1 MNPEEF
7 AARRRV
13 KFVEVDKDLE
23 PEVAK
28 ALRDYMNGRAGWD
41 DNLVDDAEVIWR
53 EIFEAEA
60 PYADTEK
67 FVARFRKMLLDALHH
82 TDQPV
87 GFVEQ
92 SQVERLTRW
101 LGTYTIND
109 ATWQGAGARGI
120 GSKRWA
126 TMHDRAVR
134 DDHALANGQVQP
146 IAAPF
151 NVGGYELRFP
161 GDPVGPAEIW
171 INCRCIM
178 QPAERRGVANV
189 SPTTFSIDE
198 ETQPIPLEDDDLPV
212 DELEDDEE
220 EITEI
225 PVHGVLAPEGVPT
238 GDGRQFA
245 VGALSNRELPLPI
258 AYQVMSAEGHLNSV
272 TVGRIDEIERVDNMM
287 RFTGALMMNRDKTPE
302 VIDGIIDGTIRGI
315 SVDVDNVVVGEM
327 SEADESGFP
336 GMVEFAEARIA
347 GVTIVPIPAFQEA
360 FIALG
365 HEFLADLPD
374 EAKAALAA
382 CGDCYGPEDEDDNP
396 DIEQGYDVFR
406 TYDAEA
412 RKRMAKAGTALPDG
426 SFPIAD
432 LEDLKNAIQAIGRAS
447 DPAAAKAHIKKRAR
461 ALGHAELIPE
471 GWGADVIDLSEMT
484 SDEFEAYN
492 AMTAEEQE
500 AYIDT
505 HLDMLIASA
514 FAPGTKDGPGWIT
527 HPIPTN
533 RIRRYWTRGK
543 GAAKIRWGVPGD
555 FNRCRRQLAK
565 YIANPQW
572 LAGTCAN
579 MHKEAIGIWPGME
592 GGGRNRRHALIAS
605 GGTPAPIFTI
615 VASANY
621 IFDANFLKRTEME
634 SPRVGVEVEGD
645 HVYGYIAQWGVCHIG
660 IQGVCTTAPHSLT
673 DYWYFATGKVD
684 TSDGETVRV
693 GQITMDTGHASMKA
707 SAKVAAAH
715 YDNTGA
721 AAADVVVGEDDFGIW
736 FSGVLRSKVT
746 DEQRHA
752 LRAAGRV
759 SGDWRQIGRDLELVA
774 ALAVN
779 VPGFPIPHV
788 RAGVYNGEQVSLVA
802 AGLHEEDEPVAPLI
816 ITMSAEDVAGIV
828 RTTVT
833 EYRHAE
839 KRATK
844 AAPIRDALRQKRIET
859 LRQKIKE

>member
-1 MNPEEF
+1 MSPEEF
-7 AARRRV
+7 AARRRQR
-13 KFVEVDKDLE
+13 FVAVDEDLG

-28 ALRDYMNGRAGWD
+28 ALRNYMNGRAGWD
-41 DNLVDDAEVIWR
+41 DDLVEAASVIWL
-53 EIFEAEA
+53 EIFKTEA
-60 PYADTEK
+60 PFADDEK
-67 FVARFRKMLLDALHH
+67 YMDRFQKSLLEALAH

-87 GFVEQ
+87 GIVEE

-109 ATWQGAGARGI
+109 ATWQGAGARGMTA
-120 GSKRWA
+120 KRWY
-126 TMHDRAVR
+126 TMRDAKVR
-134 DDHALANGQVQP
+134 DSHLLADGQVRP

-151 NVGGYELRFP
+151 LVDGHKLRFP
-161 GDPVGPAEIW
+161 GDPVGPAEVW
-171 INCRCIM
+171 INCRCLM

-189 SPTTFSIDE
+189 SPTTFSMDE
-198 ETQPIPLEDDDLPV
+198 DTQPIPLDDELPP

-287 RFTGALMMNRDKTPE
+287 RFTGALMMNREKTSE
-302 VIDGIIDGTIRGI
+302 VIEGIIDGTIRGI

-336 GMVEFAEARIA
+336 SMVEFAEARIA

-382 CGDCYGPEDEDDNP
+382 CGNCAGPEDEDNP
-396 DIEQGYDVFR
+396 DIEMGYDSYRDFP
-406 TYDAEA
+406 AEA
-412 RKRMAKAGTALPDG
+412 RKKSAEKGHALPDG
-426 SFPIAD
+426 SFPIENE
-432 LEDLKNAIQAIGRAS
+432 EDLRNAIQAIGRAS

-461 ALGHAELIPE
+461 ALGKADLIPE
-471 GWGADVIDLSEMT
+471 GWGGDVIDLSEMT

-492 AMTAEEQE
+492 AMTMEEQE
-500 AYIDT
+500 AYIDE

-527 HPIPTN
+527 HPIPTG
-533 RIRRYWTRGK
+533 RIRRYWTHGK
-543 GAAKIRWGVPGD
+543 GAAKIRWGAPGD

-579 MHKEAIGIWPGME
+579 MHKEAIGIWPATHAGK
-592 GGGRNRRHALIAS
+592 RAHALLAS
-605 GGTPAPIFTI
+605 GTPAPIFTI

-621 IFDANFLKRTEME
+621 IFDANFLKRAEME
-634 SPRVGVEVEGD
+634 TPRVGVEVEGD

-693 GQITMDTGHASMKA
+693 GQITMDTGHAAMKA

-839 KRATK
+839 KRAVK
-844 AAPIRDALRQKRIET
+844 AAPIRDALRQKRIEN